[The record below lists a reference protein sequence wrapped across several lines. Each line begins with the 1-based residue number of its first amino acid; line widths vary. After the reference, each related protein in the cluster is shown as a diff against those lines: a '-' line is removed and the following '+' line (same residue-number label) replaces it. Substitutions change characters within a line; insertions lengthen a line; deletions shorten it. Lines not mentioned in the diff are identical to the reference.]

1 LASDLKPSSA
11 AGPDS
16 LFGVASAGSPD
27 QRPTGFL
34 SSWGFPL
41 INGIAAAVIIGA
53 VAVRLWE
60 AHMPTVILQ
69 DEALLIGAGVV
80 YGAIAVGLRASRR
93 STRPAVQLGLMGCNA
108 LFAVA
113 TLAVAGPWLGN
124 DLVPLSAAL
133 FATMLLYFD
142 LGFLSRHFPYVIA
155 IAVVGLGALWI
166 DAAVILHVSTGEVV
180 TWALVVAGLALLAY
194 ITHHAVE
201 RNLTMQAERQASLLH
216 AISDIGE
223 GLVITQDGR
232 FVAGNAAYEQ
242 LTGYTAAELAA
253 LPSLIELAPEDER
266 ERLAGQLVTR
276 LAGGKAP
283 FRYESALITKDRRRI
298 QVETAVRSLSAE
310 GHHRLLALVH
320 DITERHRSEVAERES
335 EMRFRTLFEQAQ
347 TGMSFAGLDGR
358 IFSVNS
364 AFCEWLGYDE
374 SELRTLSILDITH
387 PDDAA
392 ATQDAWRRM
401 MAGEA
406 PGFRSDKRFI
416 RKDGQALW
424 ADVNARVVRDESGK
438 PLHFQTVTVDIGDR
452 KRNEVLQAARFAVTH
467 ALVTSPGWDKA
478 AVHVLE
484 GLCLTLDWEL
494 GEYWEVDSAR
504 EAMHFVASWK
514 RPGRDTSAYEATA
527 PGAIYR
533 RGEGLA
539 GQVWE
544 AGAPV
549 SVGDFPA
556 DDSARSVAA
565 VAAGLHGIAG
575 FPVRSG
581 RRVVGMIALHTW
593 APRELDQWLLAVM
606 NDVGSQIGE
615 FVERKR
621 AEVALQDSEKRMRS
635 VLDNV
640 SDGLATIDQAGVIE
654 SANPA
659 VVKLFGYEEQELVG
673 QPAEILIATTHRSG
687 FTNYLQHRLKLDI
700 PISAAHESMGKRK
713 SGSLFPLEF
722 VVSSMQVG
730 SRHLFIATMR
740 DISERKAHTD
750 ALEYQALHDA
760 LTGLP
765 NRSLFADRL
774 RQALLSARRNQNM
787 FGVLLLDLDRFKDIN
802 DALGHDRGDTLLQEV
817 TARLRGVLRATD
829 TVARLGGD
837 EFAILATDA
846 KHPDD
851 VVATARKILA
861 ALEGPFA
868 IADQM
873 VETGASIGIALYPV
887 HGDDPT
893 TLLRR
898 ADVAMYVAK
907 RSGGGHTVYAPEQ
920 EAQTLRRSGLA
931 GELRRAISQGELVLQ
946 YQPQMTLAT
955 GEIRSVEGLLR
966 WVNPR
971 EGMLPPDRF
980 LPTAEEMGIIHP
992 LTAWVLDNALGQ
1004 LCKWLAAGLDI
1015 SISVNVSPRCI
1026 EDHSLEEMVARALEK
1041 SKAEPHRLT
1050 LEITEGVAMAAAAA
1064 KSLARLS
1071 EMGVRLSLD
1080 DFGTGYSSLLYLM
1093 RLPVDEI
1100 KIDRSFVSGLATDP
1114 DSGAIVRSAV
1124 GLGHNLGLRVVAE
1137 GLQDRA
1143 AEAILVE
1150 AGCDAAQGFLIGRP
1164 LDEAETTTFLL
1175 EKAGLATP
1183 PEGALEGATD
1193 GALGNATD
1201 GAWRATDEGSGQVAS
1216 TAEQGHPV
1224 DLETA

>member
-1 LASDLKPSSA
+1 MKPSESPGA
-11 AGPDS
+11 DS
-16 LFGVASAGSPD
+16 LFGVGSANWSD
-27 QRPTGFL
+27 QRQP
-34 SSWGFPL
+34 PL
-41 INGIAAAVIIGA
+41 LTSRRLRLTNSLAAVAIIGA

-60 AHMPTVILQ
+60 AHLPTAVLQ
-69 DEALLIGAGVV
+69 EEALVIGAGVL
-80 YGAIAVGLRASRR
+80 YGAVAVAIRASRLAPR
-93 STRPAVQLGLMGCNA
+93 AFVQLGLMTCNV
-108 LFAVA
+108 L
-113 TLAVAGPWLGN
+113 LAVAVLGVAAPWLGS
-124 DLVPLSAAL
+124 DLMPLSAAL

-142 LGFLSRHFPYVIA
+142 LGFLTRHFRYVIA
-155 IAVVGLGALWI
+155 IAVLGLGALWL
-166 DAAVILHVSTGEVV
+166 DAAVMLHVSTEEVA
-180 TWALVVAGLALLAY
+180 TWALVLLGLVLLAS
-194 ITHHAVE
+194 ITYHTVE
-201 RNLTMQAERQASLLH
+201 RNLTTQARRQVSLLH
-216 AISDIGE
+216 AVSDIGE
-223 GLVITQDGR
+223 GLVITEDGR
-232 FVAGNAAYEQ
+232 FVAGNAAYRQ
-242 LTGYTAAELAA
+242 LTGYSAAELAA
-253 LPSLIELAPEDER
+253 FPSLIELAPPDER
-266 ERLAGQLVTR
+266 QRLTEQLETR
-276 LAGGKAP
+276 PAGGEAP
-283 FRYESALITKDRRRI
+283 LRYESALITKDGRRI
-298 QVETAVRSLSAE
+298 QVEIAVRSLIAE
-310 GHHRLLALVH
+310 GSHRLLALVH

-335 EMRFRTLFEQAQ
+335 ERRFRTLFEQAQ
-347 TGMSFAGLDGR
+347 AGMAFADLDAR
-358 IFSVNS
+358 IFSVNP
-364 AFCEWLGYDE
+364 AFCEWLGYTE
-374 SELRTLSILDITH
+374 SELLSLSLLDITH
-387 PDDAA
+387 PDDVAT
-392 ATQDAWRRM
+392 TQDAWRRT
-401 MAGEA
+401 MAGDE
-406 PGFRSDKRFI
+406 PGFRFDKRFI
-416 RKDGQALW
+416 RKDGQALS
-424 ADVNARVVRDESGK
+424 ADVNARLVRDESGK
-438 PLHFQTVTVDIGDR
+438 PLHFQIVAVDIGDR
-452 KRNEVLQAARFAVTH
+452 KRNEVLQAARFAVTQ

-478 AVHVLE
+478 APYVLE
-484 GLCLTLDWEL
+484 GLCQALDWEL
-494 GEYWEVDSAR
+494 AEYWEVDQSR
-504 EAMHFVASWK
+504 EAMHFVTSWK

-527 PGAIYR
+527 PGTTYR

-539 GQVWE
+539 GRVWE
-544 AGAPV
+544 EAAPV
-549 SVGDFPA
+549 SVKDVTA
-556 DDSARSVAA
+556 DDSPRSGAA
-565 VAAGLHGIAG
+565 VAAGLRGIAG

-581 RRVVGMIALHTW
+581 RRVVGMISLHTW
-593 APRELDQWLLAVM
+593 APRELDEGLMAVM

-654 SANPA
+654 SVNPA
-659 VVKLFGYEEQELVG
+659 VLKLFAYEEQELVG
-673 QPAEILIATTHRSG
+673 QPADILIATTHRSG
-687 FTNYLQHRLKLDI
+687 FINYLQHRLTLDI
-700 PISAAHESMGKRK
+700 PISGAHESMGKRK
-713 SGSLFPLEF
+713 TGSLFPLEF
-722 VVSSMQVG
+722 VVSSMHVG
-730 SRHLFIATMR
+730 SRQLFIATMR
-740 DISERKAHTD
+740 DISERKAQTD

-765 NRSLFADRL
+765 NRSLFGDRL

-829 TVARLGGD
+829 TIARLGGD
-837 EFAILATDA
+837 EFAVLTTDA

-851 VVATARKILA
+851 VVATARKVLA

-907 RSGGGHTVYAPEQ
+907 RSGGGHAVYAPEQ

-931 GELRRAISQGELVLQ
+931 GELRRSIPQGELVLQ
-946 YQPQMTLAT
+946 YQPQVTLKT
-955 GEIRSVEGLLR
+955 GAIQSVEALVR
-966 WVNPR
+966 WNHPR
-971 EGMLPPDRF
+971 EGMMPPDRF
-980 LPTAEEMGIIHP
+980 LPMAEEMGIIHP

-1004 LCKWLAAGLDI
+1004 LRKWLAAGLDI
-1015 SISVNVSPRCI
+1015 SMSVNVSPRCI
-1026 EDHSLEEMVARALEK
+1026 EDHSMEEMVARALEA
-1041 SKAEPHRLT
+1041 SKVVEPHRLT

-1093 RLPVDEI
+1093 RLPVNEI

-1143 AEAILVE
+1143 AEAILLE

-1164 LDEAETTTFLL
+1164 MDESEITSYLL
-1175 EKAGLATP
+1175 EHIGLP
-1183 PEGALEGATD
+1183 QHLD
-1193 GALGNATD
+1193 GA
-1201 GAWRATDEGSGQVAS
+1201 SGQGAA
-1216 TAEQGHPV
+1216 TAEQGHSV

>member
-1 LASDLKPSSA
+1 MASDLILSQP
-11 AGPDS
+11 AGADS
-16 LFGVASAGSPD
+16 LFSGSSSGTAEPR
-27 QRPTGFL
+27 RPAFL
-34 SSWGFPL
+34 TSWRLPL
-41 INGIAAAVIIGA
+41 ITSLAAAVIIGA
-53 VAVRLWE
+53 VALRLWE
-60 AHMPTVILQ
+60 ANLPRVILQ
-69 DEALLIGAGVV
+69 EEGVLIAFGVA
-80 YGAIAVGLRASRR
+80 YGAIAVAIRASRFSGR
-93 STRPAVQLGLMGCNA
+93 FAVQVGLMAVNV
-108 LFAVA
+108 LLAVA
-113 TLAVAGPWLGN
+113 TLGVAAPWLGN
-124 DLVPLSAAL
+124 DLMPLSAAL

-142 LGFLSRHFPYVIA
+142 LGFLTRHFLYVIGMA
-155 IAVVGLGALWI
+155 GLGLAALWA
-166 DAAVILHVSTGEVV
+166 DALVMLHLPALEVV
-180 TWALVVAGLALLAY
+180 SWALVFIGLALLAY
-194 ITHHAVE
+194 ITHHVVA
-201 RNLTMQAERQASLLH
+201 RNLTMQSERQASLLN

-223 GLVITQDGR
+223 GVVITEGGR
-232 FVAGNAAYEQ
+232 FVAGNAAYQ
-242 LTGYTAAELAA
+242 ALTGYTSDELAA
-253 LPSLIELAPEDER
+253 FGSLIELAPAAEQQHLNEQ
-266 ERLAGQLVTR
+266 LAMQFQ
-276 LAGGKAP
+276 GGVVP
-283 FRYESALITKDRRRI
+283 FRYESALITKEGRRI

-310 GHHRLLALVH
+310 GNHRLIGLVH
-320 DITERHRSEVAERES
+320 DITDRHRSEVAERDS
-335 EMRFRTLFEQAQ
+335 ERRFRTLFEQAQ
-347 TGMSFAGLDGR
+347 AAMAFAGLDGH
-358 IFSVNS
+358 IFSVNP
-364 AFCEWLGYDE
+364 AFYDWLGYTE
-374 SELRTLSILDITH
+374 GELRSMSLFDVTH
-387 PDDAA
+387 PDDVAK
-392 ATQDAWRRM
+392 TQDAWRQV

-406 PGFRSDKRFI
+406 PGFRFDVRFI
-416 RKDGQALW
+416 RRDGQSLW
-424 ADVNARVVRDESGK
+424 ADVNARVVRDEGGK
-438 PLHFQTVTVDIGDR
+438 PLHFQTVAVDIGDR

-467 ALVTSPGWDKA
+467 ALVTSPGWEA
-478 AVHVLE
+478 AAPNVLE
-484 GLCLTLDWEL
+484 GLCMALDWEL
-494 GEYWEVDSAR
+494 AEYWEVDASR
-504 EAMHFVASWK
+504 EAMHFIAAWK

-527 PGAIYR
+527 SEVTYK
-533 RGEGLA
+533 RGEGLP
-539 GQVWE
+539 GRVWE
-544 AGAPV
+544 AGAPM
-549 SVGDFPA
+549 SVA
-556 DDSARSVAA
+556 DLAADGSARAAAA

-581 RRVVGMIALHTW
+581 RRVVGMISLYTW
-593 APRELDQWLLAVM
+593 AARELDEGLVAVM
-606 NDVGSQIGE
+606 NDVGSQTGE

-640 SDGLATIDQAGVIE
+640 SDGLATIDHAGVIE

-659 VVKLFGYEEQELVG
+659 VVKLFGYEEHELVG

-687 FTNYLQHRLKLDI
+687 FTNYLQHRLTQDI

-765 NRSLFADRL
+765 NRSLFGDRL

-829 TVARLGGD
+829 TIARLGGD
-837 EFAILATDA
+837 EFAVLTTDA

-898 ADVAMYVAK
+898 ADVAMYMAK
-907 RSGGGHTVYAPEQ
+907 RSGGGHAVYAPEQ
-920 EAQTLRRSGLA
+920 EAQTLRRSGLG
-931 GELRRAISQGELVLQ
+931 GELRRSIPQGELVLQ
-946 YQPQMTLAT
+946 YQPQLSLAT
-955 GEIRSVEGLLR
+955 GAIQGMEALVR
-966 WVNPR
+966 WNHPR

-980 LPTAEEMGIIHP
+980 LPLAEEMGIIHP
-992 LTAWVLDNALGQ
+992 LTAWVMDNALTQ
-1004 LCKWLAAGLDI
+1004 LRKWLAQGLDVTM
-1015 SISVNVSPRCI
+1015 SVNVSPRSI
-1026 EDHSLEEMVARALEK
+1026 EDHSLEEMVARALE
-1041 SKAEPHRLT
+1041 SANVAPHRLT
-1050 LEITEGVAMAAAAA
+1050 LEITEGVAMAAAAG
-1064 KSLARLS
+1064 KVLARLS
-1071 EMGVRLSLD
+1071 EMGIRLSLD

-1093 RLPVDEI
+1093 RLPVNEI

-1143 AEAILVE
+1143 AKAILVD

-1164 LDEAETTTFLL
+1164 TDESDATQLL
-1175 EKAGLATP
+1175 MEHAGRHV
-1183 PEGALEGATD
+1183 D
-1193 GALGNATD
+1193 GA
-1201 GAWRATDEGSGQVAS
+1201 SGEVAAA
-1216 TAEQGHPV
+1216 AEQGHPV

>member
-1 LASDLKPSSA
+1 M
-11 AGPDS
+11 
-16 LFGVASAGSPD
+16 
-27 QRPTGFL
+27 
-34 SSWGFPL
+34 SSWRLRL
-41 INGIAAAVIIGA
+41 INSIAAVVIIGA

-60 AHMPTVILQ
+60 ANLPRVVLQ
-69 DEALLIGAGVV
+69 EEAVLIAVGVV
-80 YGAIAVGLRASRR
+80 YGAVAVAMRASRLSDR
-93 STRPAVQLGLMGCNA
+93 APVQLGLMSINV
-108 LFAVA
+108 L
-113 TLAVAGPWLGN
+113 LAVAALGLAAPWLGN
-124 DLVPLSAAL
+124 DLMPLSAAV

-142 LGFLSRHFPYVIA
+142 LGFLTKHFPYVIA
-155 IAVVGLGALWI
+155 IAGVGLAGLWT
-166 DAAVILHVSTGEVV
+166 DAALMLHLPTPEVV
-180 TWALVVAGLALLAY
+180 TWALILLGLALLAY
-194 ITHHAVE
+194 ITHHVVE

-223 GLVITQDGR
+223 GLVITEDGR
-232 FVAGNAAYEQ
+232 FVAGNAAYEH
-242 LTGYTAAELAA
+242 LTGYTSTELAA
-253 LPSLIELAPEDER
+253 FGSLIELAPEAER
-266 ERLAGQLVTR
+266 QRLADQLATR
-276 LAGGKAP
+276 LKGGEVP
-283 FRYESALITKDRRRI
+283 FRYESALITKDGRLI
-298 QVETAVRSLSAE
+298 QVETAVRTLTAE
-310 GHHRLLALVH
+310 GNHRLLALVH
-320 DITERHRSEVAERES
+320 DITERHRSEVAERDS
-335 EMRFRTLFEQAQ
+335 ERQFRTLFEQAQ
-347 TGMSFAGLDGR
+347 AAMAFAGLDGR
-358 IFSVNS
+358 IFSVNP
-364 AFCEWLGYDE
+364 AFCEWLGYTD
-374 SELRTLSILDITH
+374 SELRSMALVDITH
-387 PDDAA
+387 PDDVAK
-392 ATQDAWRRM
+392 TQDAWRRV

-406 PGFRSDKRFI
+406 PGFRFDQRFI
-416 RKDGQALW
+416 RRDGQPLW
-424 ADVNARVVRDESGK
+424 ADVNARMVRDESGT
-438 PLHFQTVTVDIGDR
+438 PLHFQTVAVDIGDR

-467 ALVTSPGWDKA
+467 ALVTSPGWDIA
-478 AVHVLE
+478 ATDVLE
-484 GLCLTLDWEL
+484 GLCLALDWEL
-494 GEYWEVDSAR
+494 AEYWEVDPAR
-504 EAMHFVASWK
+504 EVMHFVTAWK

-527 PGAIYR
+527 PEASYK
-533 RGEGLA
+533 RGEGLP
-539 GQVWE
+539 GKVWE
-544 AGAPV
+544 AGGPV
-549 SVGDFPA
+549 SVSDLIA
-556 DDSARSVAA
+556 DDSARAGAA

-581 RRVVGMIALHTW
+581 RRVVGMISLHTW
-593 APRELDQWLLAVM
+593 APRDLDEGLVAVM

-640 SDGLATIDQAGVIE
+640 SDGLATIDQAGIIE

-659 VVKLFGYEEQELVG
+659 VVKLFGYDEQELVG

-687 FTNYLQHRLKLDI
+687 FTNYLQHRLTQDI

-713 SGSLFPLEF
+713 TGSLFPLEF

-765 NRSLFADRL
+765 NRSLFGDRL
-774 RQALLSARRNQNM
+774 RQALLSARRNQNI

-829 TVARLGGD
+829 TIARLGGD
-837 EFAILATDA
+837 EFAVLTTDA

-907 RSGGGHTVYAPEQ
+907 RSGGGHAVYAPEQ
-920 EAQTLRRSGLA
+920 EAQSLRRSGLA
-931 GELRRAISQGELVLQ
+931 GELRRSIPQGELVLQ
-946 YQPQMTLAT
+946 YQPQVTLAT
-955 GEIRSVEGLLR
+955 GVIQGVEALVR
-966 WVNPR
+966 WNHPR
-971 EGMLPPDRF
+971 EGMMPPDRF
-980 LPTAEEMGIIHP
+980 LPMAEEMGIIHP
-992 LTAWVLDNALGQ
+992 LTAWVLDNALSQ
-1004 LCKWLAAGLDI
+1004 LRKWLAMGLDV
-1015 SISVNVSPRCI
+1015 SVSVNVSPRCI
-1026 EDHSLEEMVARALEK
+1026 EDHSLEEMAARALES
-1041 SKAEPHRLT
+1041 SKVEPHRLT
-1050 LEITEGVAMAAAAA
+1050 LEITEGVAMAAAAGKA
-1064 KSLARLS
+1064 LARLS
-1071 EMGVRLSLD
+1071 EMGIRLSLD

-1093 RLPVDEI
+1093 RLPVNEI

-1143 AEAILVE
+1143 SEAILIE

-1164 LDEAETTTFLL
+1164 LDESDATLL
-1175 EKAGLATP
+1175 LMGQAGLV
-1183 PEGALEGATD
+1183 EHVD
-1193 GALGNATD
+1193 GA
-1201 GAWRATDEGSGQVAS
+1201 SGEVAAA
-1216 TAEQGHPV
+1216 AEQGHPV

>member
-1 LASDLKPSSA
+1 MGSDLKPPEVPGA
-11 AGPDS
+11 DS
-16 LFGVASAGSPD
+16 LFGTGTAGWPD
-27 QRPTGFL
+27 ERQPALL
-34 SSWGFPL
+34 SSWRLPF
-41 INGIAAAVIIGA
+41 INSLAAAVIIGS

-60 AHMPTVILQ
+60 AQLPRVVLQ
-69 DEALLIGAGVV
+69 EEGVLIGVGVV
-80 YGAIAVGLRASRR
+80 YGAIAIAIRTSRR
-93 STRPAVQLGLMGCNA
+93 SSWVPVQLGMMTANA
-108 LFAVA
+108 LLAVA
-113 TLAVAGPWLGN
+113 ALGLAGPWLGN
-124 DLVPLSAAL
+124 DLMPLSAAL

-142 LGFLSRHFPYVIA
+142 LGFLTRQFPYVIA
-155 IAVVGLGALWI
+155 IALVGLGALWTY
-166 DAAVILHVSTGEVV
+166 AAVILQVSTGEVV
-180 TWALVVAGLALLAY
+180 TWALVLLGLVLLAY
-194 ITHHAVE
+194 ITHYVVE
-201 RNLTMQAERQASLLH
+201 RNLTMQSERQLSLLH

-223 GLVITQDGR
+223 GLVITEGGR
-232 FVAGNAAYEQ
+232 FIAGNAAYRD
-242 LTGYTAAELAA
+242 LTGYTAVELAA
-253 LPSLIELAPEDER
+253 VQSLIELAPPDER
-266 ERLAGQLVTR
+266 QQLADQLAKRLS
-276 LAGGKAP
+276 GGEAP
-283 FRYESALITKDRRRI
+283 FRYESALIRKDGRRI
-298 QVETAVRSLSAE
+298 QIEAAVRSLGSE
-310 GHHRLLALVH
+310 GHHRLLAVVH
-320 DITERHRSEVAERES
+320 DITERHRSDVAERDS
-335 EMRFRTLFEQAQ
+335 ERRFRTLFEQAQ
-347 TGMSFAGLDGR
+347 AGMAFAGLDGG
-358 IFSVNS
+358 IFSVNP
-364 AFCEWLGYDE
+364 AFCDWLGYTE
-374 SELRTLSILDITH
+374 SDLRELSLLDITH
-387 PDDAA
+387 PDDVVTTQAA
-392 ATQDAWRRM
+392 LRRM

-406 PGFRSDKRFI
+406 PSFRFDKRFI
-416 RKDGQALW
+416 RRDGAALW
-424 ADVNARVVRDESGK
+424 ADVNARLVRDETGK
-438 PLHFQTVTVDIGDR
+438 PLHFQIVVVDIGDR

-478 AVHVLE
+478 VPHVLE
-484 GLCLTLDWEL
+484 GLCEALDWEL
-494 GEYWEVDSAR
+494 AEYWEVDAAR
-504 EAMHFVASWK
+504 EAMHFVNSWK

-527 PGAIYR
+527 SGTSYK

-539 GQVWE
+539 GRVWE
-544 AGAPV
+544 GGAPV
-549 SVGDFPA
+549 SVSDTAPDA
-556 DDSARSVAA
+556 SLLSEAA

-581 RRVVGMIALHTW
+581 RRVVGMIALLTW
-593 APRELDQWLLAVM
+593 APRELDEGLLAVM

-640 SDGLATIDQAGVIE
+640 SDGLATIDQNGVIE

-659 VVKLFGYEEQELVG
+659 VVKLFGYAEQELVG
-673 QPAEILIATTHRSG
+673 QPADILIATTHRSG
-687 FTNYLQHRLKLDI
+687 FTNYLQHRLTLDI
-700 PISAAHESMGKRK
+700 PISAAHESMGKRR

-730 SRHLFIATMR
+730 PRHLFIATMR
-740 DISERKAHTD
+740 DISERKAQTD

-765 NRSLFADRL
+765 NRSLFGDRL
-774 RQALLSARRNQNM
+774 RQTLLAARRNQNM

-829 TVARLGGD
+829 TIARLGGD
-837 EFAILATDA
+837 EFAVLTTDA

-851 VVATARKILA
+851 IVATARKILA

-907 RSGGGHTVYAPEQ
+907 RSGGGYAVYAPEQ

-931 GELRRAISQGELVLQ
+931 GELRRSIPQGELVLQ
-946 YQPQMTLAT
+946 YQPQITLAT
-955 GEIRSVEGLLR
+955 GAIESVEALVR
-966 WVNPR
+966 WNHPR
-971 EGMLPPDRF
+971 EGMMPPDRF
-980 LPTAEEMGIIHP
+980 IPMAEEMGIIHP
-992 LTAWVLDNALGQ
+992 LTAWVLDNSLGQ
-1004 LCKWLAAGLDI
+1004 LRKWQALGLDI
-1015 SISVNVSPRCI
+1015 SVSVNVSPRCI
-1026 EDHSLEEMVARALEK
+1026 EDHSLEEMVARALEASSVEAHK
-1041 SKAEPHRLT
+1041 LT

-1071 EMGVRLSLD
+1071 EMGVRLALD

-1093 RLPVDEI
+1093 RLPVNEI
-1100 KIDRSFVSGLATDP
+1100 KIDRSFVTGLATDP

-1137 GLQDRA
+1137 GLQDHA
-1143 AEAILVE
+1143 AEAILIE
-1150 AGCDAAQGFLIGRP
+1150 AGCDGAQGFLTGRP
-1164 LDEAETTTFLL
+1164 MDESEVTPLLLDHFGIARL
-1175 EKAGLATP
+1175 
-1183 PEGALEGATD
+1183 D
-1193 GALGNATD
+1193 GAPGPADD
-1201 GAWRATDEGSGQVAS
+1201 GVSGELAA